1 MESQHRHRA
10 YRSFFTSFPMIAL
23 TDKLRGCLIGISK
36 FVQGYK
42 SIIIF
47 IYEIY
52 IFLCMRDMYISHHF
66 YAKTN
71 VFLSYNIPSLV
82 LKVSFSSNNSRLFFH
97 SHLLHIIMV
106 PKLLKMKIQNIFWI
120 SLIFWKSWFWKHNI
134 SHYFYNSICYVLYN
148 SKDFFKGYCLIL
160 LNLRQICFQV
170 TYNGNVFQF

>member
-1 MESQHRHRA
+1 MESQHRHRV

-52 IFLCMRDMYISHHF
+52 IFFVWEICIYLIIFMPKQMF
-66 YAKTN
+66 
-71 VFLSYNIPSLV
+71 FLSYNIPSLV

-134 SHYFYNSICYVLYN
+134 SHYFYNS
-148 SKDFFKGYCLIL
+148 
-160 LNLRQICFQV
+160 
-170 TYNGNVFQF
+170 